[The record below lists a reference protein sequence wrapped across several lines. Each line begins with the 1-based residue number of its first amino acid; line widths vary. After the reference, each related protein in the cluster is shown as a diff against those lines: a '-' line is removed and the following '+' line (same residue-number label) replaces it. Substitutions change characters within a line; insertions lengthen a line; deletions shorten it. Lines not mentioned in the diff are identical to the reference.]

1 MEIVLCPE
9 TEFVFMEDYLNSVLP
24 GIFVFKYDPA
34 VEGTFPSNYI
44 YWCIR
49 RVPFTKLIPGTK
61 IKFINTEQLT
71 VPWKY
76 QEFTKFLRYDVEV
89 YDYSLANIQV
99 SGIGRY
105 MPYKEIPEE
114 TARLKDYLNQE
125 KKYDFALIGTPSE
138 HRCNLINTILLKGYS
153 ICYVNGWKN
162 ERDKEVG
169 KCKYLLNLHYS
180 PEYTVY
186 ESIRCERWRMAGMQ
200 IYSEESVD
208 LPEGVLLL
216 SDIPP
221 KNGEPIVVS

>member
-1 MEIVLCPE
+1 MEVVLCPAN
-9 TEFVFMEDYLNSVLP
+9 EFIFMEDYLNS
-24 GIFVFKYDPA
+24 IFPELFIIPYDPA
-34 VEGTFPSNYI
+34 VEEPFSSNYT
-44 YWCIR
+44 YWCVR
-49 RVPFTKLIPGTK
+49 RVPFNRLLSGTK

-105 MPYKEIPEE
+105 LPYKEVPEE
-114 TARLKDYLNQE
+114 ISRLKKHLTQ
-125 KKYDFALIGTPSE
+125 KKEYDFALIGTPSE
-138 HRCNLINTILLKGYS
+138 HRKNTINTILSKGYT
-153 ICYVNGWKN
+153 INYIHGWKD

-169 KCKYLLNLHYS
+169 KCRYLLNLHFR

-186 ESIRCERWRMAGMQ
+186 ESIRCERWRMAGMT
-200 IYSEESVD
+200 IYSEASVD
-208 LPEGVLLL
+208 LPEGIKLL

-221 KNGEPIVVS
+221 KDCETVVVS